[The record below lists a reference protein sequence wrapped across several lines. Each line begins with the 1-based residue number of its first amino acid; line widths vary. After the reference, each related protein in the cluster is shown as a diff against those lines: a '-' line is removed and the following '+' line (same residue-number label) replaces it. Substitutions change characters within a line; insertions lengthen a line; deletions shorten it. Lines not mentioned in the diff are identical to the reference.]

1 MSFRKYTLSEIIKD
15 SNESNTKLKII
26 LDKVK
31 KLIDKAK
38 VKCLTKEQLEEEVDK
53 IGLKDYGDIAW
64 IMVLFL
70 LIDGK

>member
-15 SNESNTKLKII
+15 SNGSNTKLKFI

-38 VKCLTKEQLEEEVDK
+38 VKCLTKEQLKEEVDK